1 MTRQLNLAGPR
12 MRIGPENKPLATRT
26 KSDKGASLSTR
37 GVRAIS
43 RVLADP
49 RRFQILKRIA
59 AQPCTACADLRIE
72 FPITAAT
79 LSHHLK
85 ELETAGLIEIT
96 RRGKFADIVFQRPVW
111 EAYLAELHNV

>member
-1 MTRQLNLAGPR
+1 
-12 MRIGPENKPLATRT
+12 MRIRPENRHVAPRT
-26 KSDKGASLSTR
+26 TLDKSASLSTR

-59 AQPCTACADLRIE
+59 AQPCTACADLRAG

-96 RRGKFADIVFQRPVW
+96 RRGKFADIVFQRSVW
-111 EAYLAELHNV
+111 EAYLAQLHNVGN

>member
-1 MTRQLNLAGPR
+1 LD
-12 MRIGPENKPLATRT
+12 
-26 KSDKGASLSTR
+26 KSASLSTR

-59 AQPCTACADLRIE
+59 AQPCTACADLRMGL
-72 FPITAAT
+72 PITAAT

-85 ELETAGLIEIT
+85 ELEAAGLIEIT
-96 RRGKFADIVFQRPVW
+96 RRGKFADIAFQRPVW
-111 EAYLAELHNV
+111 EAYVAELHNL

>member
-1 MTRQLNLAGPR
+1 MTPRRNPPALTQEKAGT
-12 MRIGPENKPLATRT
+12 IRT
-26 KSDKGASLSTR
+26 KPDKNGALPSRS
-37 GVRAIS
+37 VRAIS

-59 AQPCTACADLRIE
+59 AQPCTACSDLRTG

-85 ELETAGLIEIT
+85 ELEAAGLIRIT
-96 RRGKFADIVFQRPVW
+96 RRGKFADIAFQRPVW
-111 EAYLAELHNV
+111 DAYLAELRNVGN